1 VIIDMG
7 AQDLIDLTSQEVTHS
22 MYKELHEK
30 NITIYLADVHK
41 PLIEASRKSG
51 MLMELGEYHVF
62 PSVDAAVRHI
72 EENS

>member
-41 PLIEASRKSG
+41 PLIEASIKTG
-51 MLMELGEYHVF
+51 MFATLGEGHVF
-62 PSVDAAVRHI
+62 PNVDAAVRHF
-72 EENS
+72 EAGS